1 MKKILKYLLLYERFE
16 IKTKLTTEEIYRRL
30 ETSPHFY
37 GDEYTGKFS
46 EEGFVIKKRLRK
58 IHFGGRSQNSFAPVL
73 TAKFG
78 TDNGLTTISAT
89 LRMNLFVQIVFTP
102 IYLLSL
108 ICIFAV
114 PVVFPIMF
122 LMVYFGFIRPSEK
135 MKENLI
141 SDFKE

>member
-16 IKTKLTTEEIYRRL
+16 IKTKLTIEEIYKRL

-46 EEGFVIKKRLRK
+46 EKGFVIKKRSRK
-58 IHFGGRSQNSFAPVL
+58 IHFGRSQNSFAPVL

-78 TDNGLTTISAT
+78 ADNGLTTISAV
-89 LRMNLFVQIVFTP
+89 LRMNLFDQIVFTP

-108 ICIFAV
+108 ICIFPF
-114 PVVFPIMF
+114 PVLF
-122 LMVYFGFIRPSEK
+122 LMAYFGFIRPSEK
-135 MKENLI
+135 IKENLI
-141 SDFKE
+141 SDLKE